1 VSSESAPSPLL
12 VDLGSTLFVPK
23 EIEPCRRWEEYA
35 QVFLW
40 DNGSLMAKA
49 DTPDGNWDAA
59 ELRMLSHMT
68 QGQRIGYVLG
78 TFDTEVCNGGVAQFL
93 FNRGH
98 LAEEAL
104 CACDKLK
111 LTHLKALLTDVL
123 ASSDRKGLLEAQQV
137 GAEEA
142 AKSGDR
148 SISPRAFEFYERER
162 LAIEAAA
169 QRLEHEYFPVYAGE
183 RLVAAEGPLRVA
195 MCEALN
201 AYVEAHPSEFQV
213 VRAQ

>member
-1 VSSESAPSPLL
+1 MSSPSSPLL
-12 VDLGSTLFVPK
+12 VDLGSTLFAPK
-23 EIEPCRRWEEYA
+23 QTEPCRRWEEYA

-49 DTPDGNWDAA
+49 DIPDDDWNAA

-68 QGQRIGYVLG
+68 QGQHIGYVLG
-78 TFDTEVCNGGVAQFL
+78 IFDAEVCNGGVAQFL

-104 CACDKLK
+104 GACDKLN
-111 LTHLKALLTDVL
+111 LPHLKALLKDVL
-123 ASSDRKGLLEAQQV
+123 ASLNRKSLLEAQQV
-137 GAEEA
+137 GAEEV
-142 AKSGDR
+142 AKSGDG
-148 SISPRAFEFYERER
+148 SISSRAFEFYERER
-162 LAIEAAA
+162 LAIEPAA
-169 QRLEHEYFPVYAGE
+169 QQLEREYIPVYDGD

-201 AYVEAHPSEFQV
+201 AYVEAHPSEFQIV
-213 VRAQ
+213 TAQ

>member
-1 VSSESAPSPLL
+1 MSSGSVPSPLL
-12 VDLGSTLFVPK
+12 VDLGPTLFVPK
-23 EIEPCRRWEEYA
+23 ETEPCRRWEEYA

-49 DTPDGNWDAA
+49 DIPDGDWDAA

-78 TFDTEVCNGGVAQFL
+78 TFDTDVCNGGVAQFL

-104 CACDKLK
+104 GACDKLK
-111 LTHLKALLTDVL
+111 LPSLKALLADVL
-123 ASSDRKGLLEAQQV
+123 AGLNRQSLLEAQQV
-137 GAEEA
+137 GSEEV
-142 AKSGDR
+142 AKSGDG
-148 SISPRAFEFYERER
+148 SISPRAIEFYERER
-162 LAIEAAA
+162 LAIEPAA
-169 QRLEHEYFPVYAGE
+169 QRLEREYLPIYEGE
-183 RLVAAEGPLRVA
+183 RLVAAEGALRVA

-213 VRAQ
+213 VKAQ